1 MTAGLP
7 CPARSPCPACPAR
20 PPRLALIVAA
30 LVASPACLHRPV
42 ANPNVLV
49 VAVASAP
56 NNLDPRV
63 AADDVSQKAAQLIYN
78 GLMTFDEKLR
88 VVPDLAERLDNPE
101 PTKYVV
107 TLRRGVRFHDGHE
120 LTSADVAYTFRS
132 LLEPGFVTP
141 HRGAFQLLESIG
153 TPGRY
158 TVVFR
163 LKEPFGSFPVTL
175 VLPQIVPDGASRS
188 LRERPIGTGPYRF
201 VSYAVDDHLNLAAY
215 EDYFRGRPR
224 NDGIVLKVVPDNI
237 MAGLELRK
245 GTTDIVV
252 NDLPPDI
259 IAQLERD
266 DRLATTRSP
275 GVDYQY
281 IGLNIR
287 DPALKDVRVRQAI
300 GYAIDRKAII
310 DYLRRGMAIP
320 ATGILPPISWAF
332 DPDTFSFS
340 YDPAK
345 ARALLDEAG
354 YTDPDGE
361 GPAPRLHLTLKMSSI
376 EFNRL
381 QGAVVQQ
388 NLRAVGIDL
397 DVRTYEFAT
406 LFADVQVGN
415 FQLYVLQWT
424 GGAVADPD
432 MLRRVFHSDQT
443 PPAGFNRGRFSDPRV
458 DRLLDE
464 ATTSTDDARRRTL
477 YNQAQRLI
485 AEQAPYISL
494 WCKTNVVVAQRDL
507 QGIHPLPTVD
517 FAFLKDVV
525 RQPPPADH

>member
-1 MTAGLP
+1 MTAGLR
-7 CPARSPCPACPAR
+7 CPAR
-20 PPRLALIVAA
+20 LAFAA
-30 LVASPACLHRPV
+30 VLVASTACLDRPV

-56 NNLDPRV
+56 NDLDPRV

-78 GLMTFDEKLR
+78 GLMTFDEQLR
-88 VVPDLAERLDNPE
+88 AVPDLAERLDNPE
-101 PTKYVV
+101 PTEYIV

-120 LTSADVAYTFRS
+120 LTSADVVYTFRS
-132 LLEPGFVTP
+132 LLEPDFVTP
-141 HRGAFQLLESIG
+141 HKGAFQLLESIDASD
-153 TPGRY
+153 RY

-163 LKEPFGSFPVTL
+163 LREPFGSFPVAL

-188 LRERPIGTGPYRF
+188 LREHPVGTGPYRF
-201 VSYAVDDHLNLAAY
+201 VSYAVDDRLDLAAY
-215 EDYFRGRPR
+215 DDYFRGRPR
-224 NDGIVLKVVPDNI
+224 NDGIVLKIVPDNI

-266 DRLATTRSP
+266 GRLAATQSP

-281 IGLNIR
+281 IGLNLR
-287 DPALKDVRVRQAI
+287 DPVLKDVRVRQAI
-300 GYAIDRKAII
+300 GYAIDRRAII

-332 DPDTFSFS
+332 DPDAFSFS
-340 YDPAK
+340 YDPSR

-354 YTDPDGE
+354 YPDPGGE
-361 GPAPRLHLTLKMSSI
+361 RPAPRLHLTLKMSSN

-388 NLRAVGIDL
+388 NLRAVGIEL
-397 DVRTYEFAT
+397 EVRTYEFAT
-406 LFADVQVGN
+406 LFADVVAGN
-415 FQLYVLQWT
+415 FQMYFLQWT

-432 MLRRVFHSDQT
+432 ILRRVFHSDQT
-443 PPAGFNRGRFSDPRV
+443 PPGGFNRGGFSDPRV

-464 ATTSTDDARRRTL
+464 ATTSTDDAQRRTL
-477 YNQAQRLI
+477 YNRAQRLI

-494 WCKTNVVVAQRDL
+494 WCKTNVIVAQRDL
-507 QGIHPLPTVD
+507 RGIRPLPTVD
-517 FAFLKDVV
+517 FAFLKDVE
-525 RQPPPADH
+525 R